1 MRIAMGTGVRA
12 RESRR
17 EQLRDRLP
25 RIAGL
30 PDLLVV
36 TATREVDMT
45 PNGITAARILGAF
58 VAVGLF
64 RFSSADMRLGLGA
77 VLVTILTIAMD
88 GLDGYVARR
97 KGMATALGA
106 QFDIL
111 GDRAVENLYFTFFAT
126 AGAIS
131 VWVPVFFFARGTL
144 TDFVRGAAARYG
156 RSGFGQESMLES
168 GWGRA
173 LVASRASRLAYASLK
188 CLCFVALGVEVSCA
202 HVANSEAVAAW
213 QTALHAWASGI
224 VAATVIFCLLRAI
237 PVLWEGR
244 RFWSMADEAGA
255 REARPVSRRQ
265 RVPVPVSAPMGA
277 AR

>member
-1 MRIAMGTGVRA
+1 
-12 RESRR
+12 
-17 EQLRDRLP
+17 
-25 RIAGL
+25 
-30 PDLLVV
+30 
-36 TATREVDMT
+36 MT

-58 VAVGLF
+58 VAVALF
-64 RFSSADMRLGLGA
+64 RFSGADVRLGLAA
-77 VLVTILTIAMD
+77 VLVTIFTIALD

-131 VWVPVFFFARGTL
+131 VWVPVFFFVRGTL
-144 TDFVRGAAARYG
+144 TDFVRSAAARHG
-156 RSGFGQESMLES
+156 RSGFGRQSMLES

-173 LVASRASRLAYASLK
+173 LVASRLSRVAYASLK
-188 CLCFVALGVEVSCA
+188 CFCFVALGVEVSCA
-202 HVANSEAVAAW
+202 HLTNSEAVVAW
-213 QTALHAWASGI
+213 QPALHAWASGI
-224 VAATVIFCLLRAI
+224 VAATVILCLLRAA

-244 RFWSMADEAGA
+244 RFWSVAGEPNA
-255 REARPVSRRQ
+255 RAAPPPAAKSAPLSV
-265 RVPVPVSAPMGA
+265 RVTAPMGA

>member
-1 MRIAMGTGVRA
+1 
-12 RESRR
+12 
-17 EQLRDRLP
+17 
-25 RIAGL
+25 
-30 PDLLVV
+30 
-36 TATREVDMT
+36 MT

-58 VAVGLF
+58 AAVTLF
-64 RFSSADMRLGLGA
+64 RFSGADLRLALAA
-77 VLVTILTIAMD
+77 VLVTVITIALD

-111 GDRAVENLYFTFFAT
+111 GDRAVENVYFTFFAT

-131 VWVPVFFFARGTL
+131 VWVPVFFFVRGTL

-156 RSGFGQESMLES
+156 RSGFGRQSMLES

-188 CLCFVALGVEVSCA
+188 CLCFVALGAEVSCA
-202 HVANSEAVAAW
+202 HLANSDAVAAW
-213 QTALHAWASGI
+213 QPALHECASGI
-224 VAATVIFCLLRAI
+224 VGATVIFCLLRAV

-244 RFWSMADEAGA
+244 RFWSAADQAGVPKA
-255 REARPVSRRQ
+255 RRVSRRP
-265 RVPVPVSAPMGA
+265 RVPVRVGAPMGA